1 MEITYFV
8 LYDRKM
14 GEEYVTITGNVRRVD
29 DYKREIVFNDGLAV
43 KIDDV
48 WNIRIITN

>member
-29 DYKREIVFNDGLAV
+29 DYNREIVFADGLTV

-48 WNIRIITN
+48 WNIGIV